1 MSGIRGKRHEDD
13 RIVVATGG
21 AGGIGSKIVDRFLAN
36 GDTIF
41 AINNRWGGPTWNLDR
56 RAPLKAAGGVEV
68 RISYRKVMGRRS

>member
-1 MSGIRGKRHEDD
+1 
-13 RIVVATGG
+13 
-21 AGGIGSKIVDRFLAN
+21 VDRFLAN